1 MGKDTSKKDLELNEK
16 DAADVKGGAAR
27 PDKTRPDAKR
37 PGMKKPGVKR
47 V

>member
-1 MGKDTSKKDLELNEK
+1 MAKETKKDLDVNAK

-27 PDKTRPDAKR
+27 PDKTRPDMKKSF
-37 PGMKKPGVKR
+37 KKPGIKR